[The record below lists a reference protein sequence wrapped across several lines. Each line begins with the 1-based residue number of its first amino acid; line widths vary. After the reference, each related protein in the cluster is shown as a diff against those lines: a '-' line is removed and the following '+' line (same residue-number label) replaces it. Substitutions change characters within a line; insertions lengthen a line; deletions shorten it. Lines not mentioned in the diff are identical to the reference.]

1 MRCPVVYKVR
11 FWDEIDKKSLVQSGF
26 TFASS
31 FSEAAGIL
39 EKVYGNDLMTILRLE
54 LLDES
59 EVLPLS
65 SKMVNEIVAAYNAC
79 EEFREEDVNG

>member
-1 MRCPVVYKVR
+1 MRGPVVYKVR

-31 FSEAAGIL
+31 FADAAGIL

-54 LLDES
+54 LLDEN

-65 SKMVNEIVAAYNAC
+65 SKMVNEIVAAYNAY
-79 EEFREEDVNG
+79 EEFKEEDANG